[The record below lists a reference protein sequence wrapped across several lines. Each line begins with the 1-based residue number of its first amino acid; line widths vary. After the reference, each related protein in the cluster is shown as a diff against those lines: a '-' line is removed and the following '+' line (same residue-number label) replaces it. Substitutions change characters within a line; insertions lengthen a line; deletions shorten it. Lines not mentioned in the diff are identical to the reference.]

1 MTNTAER
8 MDIKANGTALEQ
20 VTVFQYLGA
29 NITCDGECRSDIKK
43 RLAIATDVLAKLKP
57 ILKNRGITNKSKWR
71 LVKAL
76 VWPVATYGCESW
88 TLRKADEMKLTAF
101 ENNCAR
107 RVLRVPWT
115 AKVTNVAVWERLNEI
130 SEL

>member
-8 MDIKANGTALEQ
+8 MDIKANGTALKQ

-57 ILKNRGITNKSKWR
+57 ILKK
-71 LVKAL
+71 
-76 VWPVATYGCESW
+76 
-88 TLRKADEMKLTAF
+88 
-101 ENNCAR
+101 
-107 RVLRVPWT
+107 
-115 AKVTNVAVWERLNEI
+115 
-130 SEL
+130 